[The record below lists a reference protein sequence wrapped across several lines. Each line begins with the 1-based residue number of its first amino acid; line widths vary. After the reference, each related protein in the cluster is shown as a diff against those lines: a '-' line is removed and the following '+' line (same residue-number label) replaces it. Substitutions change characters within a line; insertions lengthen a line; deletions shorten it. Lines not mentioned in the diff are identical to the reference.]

1 MFAVLLGL
9 ASALSWGAADF
20 AGGLASK
27 RSRPYQVLFLAE
39 IGGLVPLFVI
49 TLLVGEPIPSL
60 PAWLWSA
67 FSSALGT
74 FGLLILYR
82 ALAEGQ
88 MSLAAPVSAL
98 LAAIVPV
105 MVGVF
110 SQGFPDLVTFSGFGL
125 ALVAIWAISQ
135 TGDQSQWRIDFHQL
149 RWPFLA
155 GLFFGLYF
163 VLIHQATQ
171 QAFFWPLVA
180 ARLTGTLIMLAYV
193 GVVGGSPLPERS
205 IWPLAVLG
213 GVLDVGGNVFYILAA
228 HFGRMDVAAVLG
240 SLYPASTVLLAWL
253 LLKEKLSRGQSL
265 GVLFALGA
273 IVLLTV

>member
-1 MFAVLLGL
+1 M
-9 ASALSWGAADF
+9 SWGAADF

-27 RSRPYQVLFLAE
+27 QSRPAQVLFLAE
-39 IGGLVPLFVI
+39 IGGLIPLLGV
-49 TLLVGEPIPSL
+49 TLLAGEPIPSL

-67 FSSALGT
+67 LASALGT

-82 ALAEGQ
+82 ALAGGQ

-105 MVGVF
+105 VIGMLT
-110 SQGFPDLVTFSGFGL
+110 QGFPGMITVLGFAL

-135 TGDQSQWRIDFHQL
+135 TSDGGRWRMDFRQL

-163 VLIHQATQ
+163 VFIHRATQ
-171 QAFFWPLVA
+171 QAFFWPLVG
-180 ARLTGTLIMLAYV
+180 ARLIGALVMFAFLGATGDSA
-193 GVVGGSPLPERS
+193 LPPRRL
-205 IWPLAVLG
+205 WPLVVFG
-213 GVLDVGGNVFYILAA
+213 GVLDVAGNVFYILAA
-228 HFGRMDVAAVLG
+228 RAGRMDVAAVLG
-240 SLYPASTVLLAWL
+240 SLYPASTVLLARL
-253 LLKEKLSRGQSL
+253 FLQEKLTRGQSL

-273 IVLLTV
+273 IVLLTI